1 MPWQNCAMSVPFARA
16 RGRRAKVDVTV
27 TRNSIVDSAREVFAC
42 YGFGAATYERIGRR
56 IGLSRVAVSNHF
68 PDKQDLYREVVEC
81 ADARLAA
88 VVSATAPEQHHVSG
102 PAGLAAFLTA
112 VFADGDHRSSVA
124 FWLTSAVD
132 AHRDNQLP
140 AVDRSVVQ
148 ARVTAL
154 VDDAVARGDLDARG
168 DVASLVALLT
178 ALFWGMCFSSLTVGH
193 DRDLLAGQARRL
205 VSGNLLAG
213 RR

>member
-1 MPWQNCAMSVPFARA
+1 MSVPFARA

-88 VVSATAPEQHHVSG
+88 V
-102 PAGLAAFLTA
+102 PAGDGELALRPRPRRGEPGA
-112 VFADGDHRSSVA
+112 RSSA
-124 FWLTSAVD
+124 WSRPS
-132 AHRDNQLP
+132 HR
-140 AVDRSVVQ
+140 
-148 ARVTAL
+148 
-154 VDDAVARGDLDARG
+154 
-168 DVASLVALLT
+168 
-178 ALFWGMCFSSLTVGH
+178 
-193 DRDLLAGQARRL
+193 
-205 VSGNLLAG
+205 
-213 RR
+213 